1 MAGTTPLGTKISI
14 NTSGGTPTVYADVLD
29 ISYSPGSVE
38 LIDTTDLS
46 DTTRTKIAGFV
57 DIGSVSVTFN
67 WSASEYASILAYADG
82 SAKEIVVTFSDTSTW
97 DGDGLLD
104 VPGFSITPG
113 SGVSGTVNIQQTE
126 AWAFTAA

>member
-1 MAGTTPLGTKISI
+1 MAGTTPLGT
-14 NTSGGTPTVYADVLD
+14 TVTIDSTAYADVLD
-29 ISYSPGSVE
+29 VSYSPGSVE

-67 WSASEYASILAYADG
+67 WSKTEYASILADADG
-82 SAKEIVVTFSDTSTW
+82 SAKAIVVTFSDTSTW
-97 DGDGLLD
+97 AGNGVLD

-126 AWAFTAA
+126 AWTFTAAV

>member
-1 MAGTTPLGTKISI
+1 MAGTTPLGTTVTIDS
-14 NTSGGTPTVYADVLD
+14 TVYSDVLD
-29 ISYSPGSVE
+29 VSYSPGSVE

-57 DIGSVSVTFN
+57 DIGGVSVTFN
-67 WSASEYASILAYADG
+67 WSKTEFASILADADG
-82 SAKEIVVTFSDTSTW
+82 TAKDIVVTFSDTSTW
-97 DGDGLLD
+97 AGEGLLD

-126 AWAFTAA
+126 QWTFTAAS